1 MKTES
6 RGARPGP
13 ETAAPEEIKR
23 RNLSRYGSRIKAFR
37 LRAGMT
43 ADQLAGALGISKS
56 SVRNWECGLT
66 RPDPEFLYR
75 MFSLL
80 DVEPN
85 EFFGIRGVG
94 SLLTAGERSLLDAY
108 RALDPAGREDAEAL
122 LESLLSRARRRKL
135 VSALERMSGV
145 TDWGRYAAAGDGA
158 DWPEFPEGET
168 VILYASP
175 MVARADEIIT
185 VTGRSMEPQFHDG
198 DRVLVEHCSEL
209 RNGDTG
215 IFHVPGLG
223 GVIKQKAYD
232 RLHSVNP
239 DFDDI
244 FPCED
249 GASVV
254 GRVLGRVEPGMI
266 PEPTDRALYLEALRA
281 GVS

>member
-1 MKTES
+1 M
-6 RGARPGP
+6 
-13 ETAAPEEIKR
+13 
-23 RNLSRYGSRIKAFR
+23 
-37 LRAGMT
+37 
-43 ADQLAGALGISKS
+43 
-56 SVRNWECGLT
+56 
-66 RPDPEFLYR
+66 
-75 MFSLL
+75 
-80 DVEPN
+80 
-85 EFFGIRGVG
+85 
-94 SLLTAGERSLLDAY
+94 
-108 RALDPAGREDAEAL
+108 
-122 LESLLSRARRRKL
+122 
-135 VSALERMSGV
+135 
-145 TDWGRYAAAGDGA
+145 
-158 DWPEFPEGET
+158 
-168 VILYASP
+168 ILYASP

-266 PEPTDRALYLEALRA
+266 PEPADRALYLEALRA